1 MGDDRTE
8 LGSELARDLIEAS
21 TRRGVDDADRREELA
36 LAAAAL
42 AESGPGSGDEI
53 SHLWERLGVAYFET
67 ADFER
72 ASDAFERVVSSGLAS
87 LPTYERLAHC
97 ARELGKPA
105 DEVRYREAAVDRL
118 PHDPA
123 RWRDLGV
130 ARRRA
135 GSAREALVSLREAV
149 RLDPEDRAGISVE
162 VGRTLRELGDA
173 EGAVSAFREALRKHP
188 ESSELWGELA
198 SIYSE
203 MGHFAE
209 SDQAVREAI
218 RLKPANAAAWHTIA
232 TNALK
237 GGNRDT
243 AARAYRR
250 MTELNPDFAEEI
262 RTWVSHTAGLP
273 PDALVEGR
281 TAAPP
286 PPPAHRG
293 RLLPFR
299 RLRA

>member
-8 LGSELARDLIEAS
+8 LGSDLARDLIEAS
-21 TRRGVDDADRREELA
+21 MRRGSDADRKEELA
-36 LAAAAL
+36 LAAEAL

-53 SHLWERLGVAYFET
+53 AHLWERLGNAYFET
-67 ADFER
+67 GDFER
-72 ASDAFERVVSSGLAS
+72 ASDALERVVSSGLAS

-97 ARELGKPA
+97 ARELGRLA
-105 DEVRYREAAVDRL
+105 DEVRYREAAVDRV
-118 PHDPA
+118 PEDSA

-135 GSAREALVSLREAV
+135 GSAREALISLREAA
-149 RLDPEDRAGISVE
+149 RLDPEDRAGVGIE

-173 EGAVSAFREALRKHP
+173 EGAVFAFREALRRRA

-198 SIYSE
+198 NVYSE
-203 MGHFAE
+203 MGLFAE

-237 GGNRDT
+237 GGHRDT

-250 MTELNPDFAEEI
+250 MAELNPDFAEEI

-273 PDALVEGR
+273 PDALSESR

-286 PPPAHRG
+286 PPPAQRG